1 MNHASFMP
9 IPIEPGPI
17 HCCHST
23 VVFALGTLH
32 VTRSAIAVWLAA
44 PMLIALSAIALGP
57 TTAHAQGWLHRLT
70 RAGGSAANGVSAS
83 TSTAEPD
90 CRSERPRR
98 KQAATAEN
106 GGTRVGP
113 GVHGF
118 VVLVSENDLRETV
131 SVGRNR
137 AFADKEPAAKKWFG
151 PFSSAATTVEW
162 RSRRSSSRPYAII
175 QRWSLA
181 DNNDPDKDG
190 RPRDK
195 QMLVVTRLP
204 PGGVCHIAYVD
215 VAANTNANELA
226 RKAADETARN
236 FDCAKDKV
244 RILGTPGRAT
254 ELAQ

>member
-1 MNHASFMP
+1 MAALTFTERPKGSTLLILISLIAS
-9 IPIEPGPI
+9 
-17 HCCHST
+17 
-23 VVFALGTLH
+23 
-32 VTRSAIAVWLAA
+32 LAA
-44 PMLIALSAIALGP
+44 VAPAR
-57 TTAHAQGWLHRLT
+57 AQ
-70 RAGGSAANGVSAS
+70 SVSDAVS
-83 TSTAEPD
+83 TYTSTAEQD

-98 KQAATAEN
+98 KAAPED
-106 GGTRVGP
+106 GGTRVCP
-113 GVHGF
+113 GNHGF
-118 VVLVSENDLRETV
+118 VVVVSEHDLRETV

-162 RSRRSSSRPYAII
+162 RSRRTGSRPFAII

-204 PGGVCHIAYVD
+204 PKPVCHMAYVD
-215 VAANTNANELA
+215 VAANANATELA
-226 RKAADETARN
+226 RKAAESARN

-244 RILGTPGRAT
+244 RIEGTPGRAT